1 LSHAAPPGV
10 PSARA
15 AAPTTAALPHGE
27 PNGHAAPRAAQ
38 GYRVLTIAP
47 TPFFGDYGCHV
58 RILEEMRA
66 LQAAGHRPFLYTYPY
81 GRAVS
86 GVAVRRSLRPPGRWH
101 GRPGSS
107 RHKLYL
113 DALLGATALR
123 GLLRARP
130 HVVHGHL
137 HEGAFIGYPLSRAAR
152 APLVFDFQGS
162 LTAEMIDHGF
172 LHAASRWYGPTRAL
186 EATINR
192 LADAV
197 ITSTGHAADLLV
209 REFGCPARRI
219 TVVPDGVNVS
229 TFCPPEPGSAR
240 AVRVAALRAR
250 LGLPAGA
257 PVVVYLGLL
266 AEYQGL
272 SLLLRAAQRV
282 LAVEPDVHFLLLGFP
297 GQDHYR
303 GVADGLGIG
312 QRVLLPGGV
321 PYEEAA
327 DYLALGTVAVAP
339 KMSATE
345 GNGKVLNYMAM
356 ALPVVAFDAPVN
368 RELLGDLGLY
378 AAHGDADA
386 LGDALLMTLRSRNA
400 ARALGQALR
409 ARAAAHF
416 SWERAAARLDAVYR
430 RLVGV

>member
-1 LSHAAPPGV
+1 LSRPAPTALAVEPPAPE
-10 PSARA
+10 PSAASQPHGPRA
-15 AAPTTAALPHGE
+15 HGTTA
-27 PNGHAAPRAAQ
+27 
-38 GYRVLTIAP
+38 GYRILTIAP

-66 LQAAGHRPFLYTYPY
+66 LQAAGHRPTLYTYPY
-81 GRAVS
+81 GRAVPD
-86 GVAVRRSLRPPGRWH
+86 VAVRRTLRPPGRWH
-101 GRPGSS
+101 ARPGSS

-123 GLLRARP
+123 DLARARP
-130 HVVHGHL
+130 DIVHGHL
-137 HEGAFIGYPLSRAAR
+137 HEGACIGYPLSRLAR

-162 LTAEMIDHGF
+162 LTAEMMDHGF
-172 LHAASRWYGPTRAL
+172 LRPTSRWYGATRTL

-192 LADAV
+192 RADAV
-197 ITSTGHAADLLV
+197 VTSTRHGADLLV
-209 REFGCPARRI
+209 REFGCAVRRI
-219 TVVPDGVNVS
+219 SVVADGVNVER
-229 TFCPPEPGSAR
+229 FCPPPERSAR
-240 AVRVAALRAR
+240 AARVAALRAR
-250 LGLPAGA
+250 LGLPEGA

-282 LAVEPDVHFLLLGFP
+282 LAAEPDVYFLLLGYP
-297 GQDHYR
+297 GQTHY
-303 GVADGLGIG
+303 AAQAAALGIG
-312 QRVLLPGGV
+312 GRVRLPGRV
-321 PYEEAA
+321 PYEEAP

-339 KMSATE
+339 KVSATE

-378 AAHGDADA
+378 APHGDAAA
-386 LGDALLMTLRSRNA
+386 LGDALLAALRAESA
-400 ARALGQALR
+400 ARARGQALR

-416 SWERAAARLDAVYR
+416 SWDTAARRLDAVYR
-430 RLVGV
+430 RLVCG